1 MKEELKKQV
10 LGNATGRKTSLPQ
23 WASFILF
30 ASQIIRY
37 PVFYLGAIGLMAVTY
52 ALLHKQENL
61 LHICAISVALTLV
74 WLVVIVF
81 KSASDMGKRGCSHIT
96 CQRSPQTPDLAD
108 GSLYILV
115 ND

>member
-10 LGNATGRKTSLPQ
+10 LGNVTGRKISLPQ

-30 ASQIIRY
+30 AAQIIRY

-81 KSASDMGKRGCSHIT
+81 KSASDMGKEGMLVYYMSA
-96 CQRSPQTPDLAD
+96 LASD
-108 GSLYILV
+108 TRLGRWLV
-115 ND
+115 VHFGT